1 MAQQIANLRSQ
12 GKRRGVH
19 WVNEKAISP
28 LDAKRRS
35 VCGIDELPDSDKP
48 LDKDSKDDAEIV
60 KETANN
66 GKPKDLVII

>member
-1 MAQQIANLRSQ
+1 
-12 GKRRGVH
+12 
-19 WVNEKAISP
+19 
-28 LDAKRRS
+28 
-35 VCGIDELPDSDKP
+35 LPDSDKP